1 MKESV
6 SDTLKKQLFVLV
18 FPLRGRYYWL
28 RFASAC
34 RLLLADDGF
43 VSDNRILGGL
53 VGLLL
58 ILILIIMIIS
68 MTVTPL
74 GTTCVVTAADLL
86 DLLSLL
92 CSLCLFLS

>member
-28 RFASAC
+28 RFARAC

-43 VSDNRILGGL
+43 VSDYRILGGL
-53 VGLLL
+53 VGLL
-58 ILILIIMIIS
+58 LILIIMIIS